1 MQYGDFF
8 ITNLGEID
16 NRTSY
21 HNSYQIWPVGFTSYW
36 HDRVTGSLFECE
48 VSDGGNFGPLFTV
61 RRLPCS
67 SFPLPEAST
76 ILCPN
81 VVRKADTIETKESSS
96 LIEDTA
102 TDTDDNIL
110 MLISDPSESNQD
122 IVSCLNDMEGKRTA
136 ECSSV
141 PSSNV
146 AVPSIQS
153 QCGISSHAPTKEGIL
168 HDKIG
173 EYTFEGTSP
182 SSVWRM
188 ISCAMMEACEKMYKE
203 HGHLTFFCT
212 HGSEKPT
219 SDHGSG
225 PQNTDDP
232 CNPLNRFCS
241 SYGPNIPRFIEKDS
255 DVESAFALL
264 KEWLYQDR
272 IGFDL
277 EFVQEIVESLPKSRA
292 CSTYQFLCDR
302 DGSVSSLTVASGT
315 LVAVH
320 KNSLNNGDVMSYG
333 RHGSVVL
340 GPQDLAQPS
349 SFNVRDLPPGNPIS
363 RKLPP
368 ELAGDVFQVVQ
379 YLFRSLVLL
388 LKQTHIYLFVS
399 FLTVAIGLC
408 FQFICRYWSFWGDSL
423 RSLD

>member
-1 MQYGDFF
+1 
-8 ITNLGEID
+8 LGEID

-21 HNSYQIWPVGFTSYW
+21 HNSYQIWPVGFLSYW

-48 VSDGGNFGPLFTV
+48 VSDGGNFGPLFLV

-67 SFPLPEAST
+67 SFPLPDAST

-96 LIEDTA
+96 LIDDNT
-102 TDTDDNIL
+102 TDTDDDIF

-122 IVSCLNDMEGKRTA
+122 VLSCLNNAMEGKKTSG
-136 ECSSV
+136 CSSV
-141 PSSNV
+141 PSSNM
-146 AVPSIQS
+146 AMQTTQS
-153 QCGISSHAPTKEGIL
+153 QCGVFSQAPTIEAIL

-203 HGHLTFFCT
+203 HGHLAFFCT
-212 HGSEKPT
+212 HGSEKP
-219 SDHGSG
+219 SFDYGSG
-225 PQNTDDP
+225 PQNTDGP
-232 CNPLNRFCS
+232 CSLLNRLCS
-241 SYGPNIPRFIEKDS
+241 SYGPNIPRFIEKES
-255 DVESAFALL
+255 DVQSAYALL

-292 CSTYQFLCDR
+292 CSNYHFLCDR
-302 DGSVSSLTVASGT
+302 DGFLSSLTVVSGT
-315 LVAVH
+315 LAAVH
-320 KNSLNNGDVMSYG
+320 KNSLSNVDLMSYG
-333 RHGSVVL
+333 RHGSVVSGL
-340 GPQDLAQPS
+340 QDLVQPGPLS
-349 SFNVRDLPPGNPIS
+349 IRELPPGNPIS

-368 ELAGDVFQVVQ
+368 ELAGDVFQVVCH
-379 YLFRSLVLL
+379 LFWSLVLL
-388 LKQTHIYLFVS
+388 LIQQAPISLCIS
-399 FLTVAIGLC
+399 F
-408 FQFICRYWSFWGDSL
+408 
-423 RSLD
+423 